1 MSSSSHEGAET
12 TDPMMTAEETV
23 DGMSPYVIAIV
34 VGGIIAAAY
43 YYFSKNNGND
53 KQQKLQRNLK
63 DVDIDDQVAS
73 NTVGLKDITYIASK
87 LNPDSTHLDILLAVA
102 STPESIAWGVKA
114 HEKRQQIMED
124 RMKDDEKE
132 AQEKKKES
140 SSNKSSSGDSMFD
153 LDDEGWA
160 DDNDETE
167 DDETKEKAK
176 LAKQAEEDKKKAREQ
191 LKKVNEKPKFVLEG
205 LDDGVIGQNWVEK
218 VLSKS
223 GAWPPA
229 DMRFLDGMTFDYEGK
244 QVAALDHPGLR
255 RNLCHIAGRIN
266 SVSLNSHPELSKS
279 TLYQSYESKQS
290 GCIFL
295 LELRPDLDL
304 FPFLLSFF

>member
-1 MSSSSHEGAET
+1 
-12 TDPMMTAEETV
+12 
-23 DGMSPYVIAIV
+23 MSPYVIAIV

-43 YYFSKNNGND
+43 YYFSKNKGND
-53 KQQKLQRNLK
+53 TQQKQQQRNLK
-63 DVDIDDQVAS
+63 DVDIDDPVAS
-73 NTVGLKDITYIASK
+73 NTVGLKDISYIASK

-102 STPESIAWGVKA
+102 STPESIAWGVRA
-114 HEKRQQIMED
+114 LEKRQQIMED

-153 LDDEGWA
+153 LGDEGWA
-160 DDNDETE
+160 DDDDETE
-167 DDETKEKAK
+167 DDEAKEKAK

-191 LKKVNEKPKFVLEG
+191 LKKVNEKPTFVLEG
-205 LDDGVIGQNWVEK
+205 LDDGVIGQKWVEK

-223 GAWPPA
+223 GAWPPP

-279 TLYQSYESKQS
+279 TLHHTRASNWDA
-290 GCIFL
+290 IF
-295 LELRPDLDL
+295 
-304 FPFLLSFF
+304 